1 MAEFSELAQQVVE
14 FVKPHVLAAAG
25 KLVADGVS
33 EARQHAGA
41 LFGWLKQKLTRPA
54 DAGALAGVEQDP
66 TDQAN
71 WQDLA
76 DQLRKA
82 LERDEAFRQE
92 LLSRLLPDLPTSTTR
107 QTAATVGDHNVTI
120 QSTGNAAN
128 IRVNKPDK

>member
-1 MAEFSELAQQVVE
+1 M
-14 FVKPHVLAAAG
+14 
-25 KLVADGVS
+25 ADGLA
-33 EARQHAGA
+33 EARQQAGA

-66 TDQAN
+66 DDQAN

-92 LLSRLLPDLPTSTTR
+92 LLSRLPKDLPAAITR
-107 QTAATVGDHNVTI
+107 QTATTVGDRNITI
-120 QSTGNAAN
+120 QSTGSAAN
-128 IRVNKPDK
+128 IRVNERENSN